1 LAQDRSASGQV
12 VDEPVKRV
20 EVFAQTLPDLGYR
33 KVNVI
38 TVEYAPGRASP
49 RHKHDV
55 TVFAY
60 VLEGMVESQLEG
72 EELKVFKQSEMEW
85 EVPGTVHVVS
95 RNASKTERA
104 KPLVFFVGEEGK
116 AHTVPLR

>member
-1 LAQDRSASGQV
+1 VADTRSMINSQN
-12 VDEPVKRV
+12 P
-20 EVFAQTLPDLGYR
+20 
-33 KVNVI
+33 
-38 TVEYAPGRASP
+38 PGVGLSQGERHYSRICPRRASP

-60 VLEGMVESQLEG
+60 ILEGMVESQLEG
-72 EELKVFKQSEMEW
+72 KESKIFKQSEMEW

-104 KPLVFFVGEEGK
+104 KLLVFFVGEEGK